1 MENNIKA
8 SHTRAMQYWFADGLM
23 ELSSAGICLVLGI
36 YFMIMQIASASQAGF
51 ALLFLLVFV
60 AAFGIRKV
68 MMWYRERSTYPRTGY
83 VEIRKGREDRR
94 FTWIAIGF
102 SFLLLIF
109 MLYTIIRGIQTM
121 TWMPVIGGVIY
132 AFIFALTGYRTKLVR
147 FYFLAGFCLVLGVFL
162 ALAGLGDFWG
172 TALLSFCIGMVLLAF
187 GIVTRMNYIKHA
199 RTSVEQN
206 NEP

>member
-51 ALLFLLVFV
+51 AVLFLLVFV

-172 TALLSFCIGMVLLAF
+172 TALLSFCTGLVLLAF
-187 GIVTRMNYIKHA
+187 GIVTRMNYIKHT